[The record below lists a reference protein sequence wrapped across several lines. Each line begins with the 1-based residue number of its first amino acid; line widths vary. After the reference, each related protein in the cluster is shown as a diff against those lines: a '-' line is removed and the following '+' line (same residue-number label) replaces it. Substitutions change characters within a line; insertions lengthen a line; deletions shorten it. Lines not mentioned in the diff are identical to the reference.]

1 MARKKT
7 TPAPEETK
15 APEATPAAPEDTQ
28 QQTPPP
34 APAPEQEQPNPA
46 PAPTPDPE
54 AVPEPF
60 TPYQATVA
68 IPLVVV
74 RKGTTPNGSKPIGT
88 LGKGARVNV
97 TASVDG
103 YAILDNGTHVKEAY
117 LERIAP

>member
-1 MARKKT
+1 MARNTKKET
-7 TPAPEETK
+7 APAPAPEETK
-15 APEATPAAPEDTQ
+15 VPEESTAPEGTQ
-28 QQTPPP
+28 QQDP
-34 APAPEQEQPNPA
+34 APAPEKQDPPTAPEQ
-46 PAPTPDPE
+46 
-54 AVPEPF
+54 F

-88 LGKGARVNV
+88 LGRGARVTV
-97 TASVDG
+97 TASLDG